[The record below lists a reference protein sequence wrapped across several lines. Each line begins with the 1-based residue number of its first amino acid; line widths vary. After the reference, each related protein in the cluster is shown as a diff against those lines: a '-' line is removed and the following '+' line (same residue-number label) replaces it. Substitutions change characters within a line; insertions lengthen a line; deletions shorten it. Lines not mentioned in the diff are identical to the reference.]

1 MFVAGRGIPGKFPQP
16 ASSWLLRGG
25 PGGLKLDAEQSS
37 IFANIGLVTAA
48 VFVNLDDDPLPE
60 LALATE
66 WGPIRIFKNNGGKF
80 TDATKAWGLDQ
91 RPGVWQTLVAGDFD
105 NDGRFDLLAGNWG
118 LNSHLKHGEKRVPH
132 LVHAD
137 IGGDG
142 FYDALEARFD
152 VASQRLLPRH
162 QLVTLELLFPFLR
175 EKSPTH
181 RGYAAATL
189 QQIFAG
195 QLAGAKLLK
204 ASHLAS
210 VLLLNRAGTFE
221 TKPLPVEAQLTPVN
235 GATVADFNGD
245 GNEDVFLSQNF
256 FAVRVEDYR
265 MDAGEGLLL
274 LGDGAGGFASVFGH
288 HSGIKIFGEQRGC
301 AVGDLNDDGR
311 PDLLIAQSKGRPKLY
326 LNALGQPGLR
336 VRLKFNGGTV
346 SSQGAVLRSVYR
358 DGSKGPVRLVS
369 GSSGRYSR
377 NSDTQILG
385 AAGRIRSVEV
395 TWPNGM
401 KRGEKVTDPAR
412 LLELS
417 AE

>member
-1 MFVAGRGIPGKFPQP
+1 
-16 ASSWLLRGG
+16 
-25 PGGLKLDAEQSS
+25 
-37 IFANIGLVTAA
+37 
-48 VFVNLDDDPLPE
+48 
-60 LALATE
+60 
-66 WGPIRIFKNNGGKF
+66 
-80 TDATKAWGLDQ
+80 
-91 RPGVWQTLVAGDFD
+91 
-105 NDGRFDLLAGNWG
+105 
-118 LNSHLKHGEKRVPH
+118 
-132 LVHAD
+132 
-137 IGGDG
+137 
-142 FYDALEARFD
+142 

-162 QLVTLELLFPFLR
+162 QLVTLEFQFPFLR
-175 EKSPTH
+175 EKFPTH
-181 RGYAAATL
+181 RQYASSTL

-195 QLAGAKLLK
+195 QLAEAKLLK

-210 VLLLNRAGTFE
+210 VLLLNRDGTFE
-221 TKPLPVEAQLTPVN
+221 SKPLPVEAQLTPVN

-288 HSGIKIFGEQRGC
+288 RSGIKIFGEQRGC

-326 LNALGQPGLR
+326 LNAVGQPGLR

-346 SSQGAVLRSVYR
+346 SSQGAALRPVYR

-401 KRGEKVTDPAR
+401 KRGEKVTDLAR